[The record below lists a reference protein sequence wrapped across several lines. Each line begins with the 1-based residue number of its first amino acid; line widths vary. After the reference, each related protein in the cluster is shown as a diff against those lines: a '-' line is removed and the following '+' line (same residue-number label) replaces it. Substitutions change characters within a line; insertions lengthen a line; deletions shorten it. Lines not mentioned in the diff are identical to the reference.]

1 MHRFNSTETTYSF
14 CFFGDITANGSI
26 SLGRYQRWGV
36 RTFDHI
42 DHDDSSGHTQESDG
56 GVDDDDDDEQE
67 EEEEEEDRLCAASD
81 LNGTCNADSLSMR
94 VSSLMSNNSYT
105 ASVAT
110 TTNSNASSSLSTWI
124 GSTSYDLM
132 HLMAVSSIGLFYGLI
147 NWYKTTQAGL
157 LNSLDSIIVHRKYE
171 LTTIQG
177 RPSLIVWLAT
187 TLKGIVKAASLPT
200 SSHINITALLNRS
213 NSSSN
218 RSLHND
224 DDDEHYYHY
233 QLYADGAVCNKE
245 GDNPSSSIRRA
256 TIVHFVCGTY
266 NTIINVTESQV
277 KIDRWIE
284 QSSDP
289 YMMNMHRSIVHGI
302 FPSLSSS
309 SSSSLTTSVMI
320 VLLTESTYSYACTHP
335 ISSHLIP
342 PHPPTY
348 VPIRLDRHADTI

>member
-1 MHRFNSTETTYSF
+1 
-14 CFFGDITANGSI
+14 
-26 SLGRYQRWGV
+26 
-36 RTFDHI
+36 
-42 DHDDSSGHTQESDG
+42 
-56 GVDDDDDDEQE
+56 
-67 EEEEEEDRLCAASD
+67 
-81 LNGTCNADSLSMR
+81 
-94 VSSLMSNNSYT
+94 
-105 ASVAT
+105 
-110 TTNSNASSSLSTWI
+110 
-124 GSTSYDLM
+124 M
-132 HLMAVSSIGLFYGLI
+132 HLMTASSIGLFYSLI
-147 NWYKTTQAGL
+147 NWYKTTQADL
-157 LNSLDSIIVHRKYE
+157 LNSLDSIILHRKYE

-200 SSHINITALLNRS
+200 SSHINITALLYKS

-233 QLYADGAVCNKE
+233 QLYADGAECNKE
-245 GDNPSSSIRRA
+245 GDNPSSSIRRS

-277 KIDRWIE
+277 KIERWIE

-302 FPSLSSS
+302 FPSLPSS

-320 VLLTESTYSYACTHP
+320 VLLTQPTYSYACTQP
-335 ISSHLIP
+335 ISSLTHL
-342 PHPPTY
+342 
-348 VPIRLDRHADTI
+348 PIYLFDSTG

>member
-1 MHRFNSTETTYSF
+1 M
-14 CFFGDITANGSI
+14 
-26 SLGRYQRWGV
+26 
-36 RTFDHI
+36 
-42 DHDDSSGHTQESDG
+42 DHDDSSGHAQESDG
-56 GVDDDDDDEQE
+56 GVDDDDGLQ
-67 EEEEEEDRLCAASD
+67 EEEEDRLCAASD
-81 LNGTCNADSLSMR
+81 LNGTCNADSLSKR

-110 TTNSNASSSLSTWI
+110 TTTASVAMTTSSNASSSVSTWI

-132 HLMAVSSIGLFYGLI
+132 HLMTASSIGLFYSLI
-147 NWYKTTQAGL
+147 NWYKTTQADL
-157 LNSLDSIIVHRKYE
+157 LNSLDSIILHRKYE

-200 SSHINITALLNRS
+200 SSHINITALLHKS

-245 GDNPSSSIRRA
+245 GDNPSSSTRRA
-256 TIVHFVCGTY
+256 TIVNFVCGTY

-277 KIDRWIE
+277 
-284 QSSDP
+284 
-289 YMMNMHRSIVHGI
+289 
-302 FPSLSSS
+302 
-309 SSSSLTTSVMI
+309 TT
-320 VLLTESTYSYACTHP
+320 
-335 ISSHLIP
+335 
-342 PHPPTY
+342 
-348 VPIRLDRHADTI
+348 